1 MAGRILAFRRGVLSF
16 RSFLWTR
23 KEKDKRES
31 YIFITCPPEK
41 VADKL
46 PVSEIIRKMEKMNW
60 QRDYIE
66 VNINKIDNGLVE
78 LDWDIK
84 K

>member
-1 MAGRILAFRRGVLSF
+1 M
-16 RSFLWTR
+16 
-23 KEKDKRES
+23 
-31 YIFITCPPEK
+31 
-41 VADKL
+41 ADKL